1 MEKPLRSDEKRA
13 PHRYVSPTSAG
24 GAYIAVYVCDQICR
38 RRPGA
43 TGVQRERCITQM
55 EQSSGAARVGS
66 KAKGAK
72 CRIHRT
78 VCMRP
83 EPRAATARVT
93 DIKSD
98 PAPPRFWSIPARVR
112 GWRIHCTV
120 CMQPGPPPSDSRTGG
135 SAQAIHQKCRIHKNQ
150 CMRHPMIISFPPARD
165 HLNGKSASVI
175 LTARL
180 RYRADD
186 ALLGNN
192 PLGRERP
199 NR

>member
-98 PAPPRFWSIPARVR
+98 PAPPRFLVDPRASSRVAHSL
-112 GWRIHCTV
+112 HCMYAT
-120 CMQPGPPPSDSRTGG
+120 GAAAFRLAHRWFSAGDPPEVP
-135 SAQAIHQKCRIHKNQ
+135 
-150 CMRHPMIISFPPARD
+150 HP
-165 HLNGKSASVI
+165 
-175 LTARL
+175 
-180 RYRADD
+180 
-186 ALLGNN
+186 
-192 PLGRERP
+192 
-199 NR
+199 